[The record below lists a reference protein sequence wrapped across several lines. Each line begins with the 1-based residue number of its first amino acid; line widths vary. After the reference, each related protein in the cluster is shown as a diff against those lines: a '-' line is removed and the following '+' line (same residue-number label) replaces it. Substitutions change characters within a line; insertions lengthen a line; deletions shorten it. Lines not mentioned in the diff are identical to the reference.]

1 MLKYIKRLRGDSV
14 SKGNSNINRNIASI
28 VSKQQQELQ
37 LTVHNNWWYGK
48 TKTATAIKLMREI
61 CFYLTLIVNFVIVS
75 GYAARYNRLLNANYA
90 ANDRAAL
97 SNAITAFVIGT
108 LLLIIGYV
116 IQKICKEGYF
126 GKPMGLTLSSF
137 ILTTL
142 GSVQLGITSTAV
154 LVTNHMKNMYAT
166 SVIETVSDTVYFK
179 LFGLHIIPLL
189 LIILSALLFY
199 LGARFD
205 RREKQQLY
213 SKLTDRL
220 YTEFTAKNP
229 SYSQN
234 DWESYLDNYKSE

>member
-1 MLKYIKRLRGDSV
+1 MSN
-14 SKGNSNINRNIASI
+14 GNSNINHNIANI
-28 VSKQQQELQ
+28 VCNKQRELQ
-37 LTVHNNWWYGK
+37 YAVHHNWWYGK
-48 TKTATAIKLMREI
+48 TKTSLAIKLMREI

-75 GYAARYNRLLNANYA
+75 GYASRYNRLLNANYA

-97 SNAITAFVIGT
+97 SNAITAFSIGT

-116 IQKICKEGYF
+116 IQKFCKEGFF

-142 GSVQLGITSTAV
+142 GSLQLGITSTAV

-166 SVIETVSDTVYFK
+166 SVIEAVSDTVYFK

-199 LGARFD
+199 IGAKLD
-205 RREKQQLY
+205 KREKKQLY
-213 SKLTDRL
+213 NKLTDRL

-234 DWESYLDNYKSE
+234 DWESYLDNYNQVIS